1 MKKILCSINC
11 FLQSMGVARAA
22 ACLSRHGHH
31 EAAKR
36 IILESKECKC

>member
-1 MKKILCSINC
+1 MKKFFCKFYCL
-11 FLQSMGVARAA
+11 LEAMGQARAA

-36 IILESKECKC
+36 MILNTESCKC